1 MSLYYNELIDFITR
15 ECGLDRHEKVIYSNV
30 YVTFEDYLA
39 VVSEQDTIK
48 SLLAL
53 LKRLPSK
60 KAVHHFLRETIAI
73 IIQEILHGHDE
84 YRKLYGKRLKVLY

>member
-1 MSLYYNELIDFITR
+1 LSLYYNELIDFITR

-53 LKRLPSK
+53 LKRLPTK

>member
-53 LKRLPSK
+53 LKRLPTK

-84 YRKLYGKRLKVLY
+84 

>member
-1 MSLYYNELIDFITR
+1 MSLYYNELIDFITK

-30 YVTFEDYLA
+30 YVTFDDYLA
-39 VVSEQDTIK
+39 VVSEQDSIK

-53 LKRLPSK
+53 LKRLSTNK
-60 KAVHHFLRETIAI
+60 EVHYFLRESIAI

-84 YRKLYGKRLKVLY
+84 YRKLYGKRLKVFY

>member
-53 LKRLPSK
+53 LKRLPTK
-60 KAVHHFLRETIAI
+60 KAVHHYLRETIAI

-84 YRKLYGKRLKVLY
+84 YRKLYGKRLRVLY